1 LEEEM
6 PEDLKT
12 NAALLEALKRASV
25 RGPTAD
31 EVAKQRL
38 SFVMGSLKT
47 TNEITRAEVQQ
58 ILNQQEGKKAP

>member
-1 LEEEM
+1 M

-25 RGPTAD
+25 RGPTA
-31 EVAKQRL
+31 EEIAKQRL

-58 ILNQQEGKKAP
+58 ILNQQEGRKAS